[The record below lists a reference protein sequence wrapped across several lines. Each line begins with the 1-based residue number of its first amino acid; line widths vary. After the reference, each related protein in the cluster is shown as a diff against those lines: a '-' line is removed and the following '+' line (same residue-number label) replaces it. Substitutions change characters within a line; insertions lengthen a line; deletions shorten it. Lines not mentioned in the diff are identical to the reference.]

1 MSSPAVSSAV
11 SYARENQKRF
21 LDELKD
27 LLRIPSVSTTEEHKD
42 DVRKAAEMVA
52 ADLKRIGSDRKSVV

>member
-1 MSSPAVSSAV
+1 MSSPAI

-27 LLRIPSVSTTEEHKD
+27 LLRIPSVSTAEEHKG
-42 DVRKAAEMVA
+42 DV
-52 ADLKRIGSDRKSVV
+52 LKTS